1 MTLPCPKQT
10 PMARPLLHPS
20 LPTPLLTLPPQ
31 HTHSHAFES
40 SIPSP
45 APSGR
50 VYYLPPPHFTTHP
63 IHRCSPVPEVFAHSP
78 HPFAILHLNQSSLL
92 LPHPTMPPPV
102 TLHHA
107 LGGRLYD
114 AVYEEDIDEARVRS
128 LLGQGADT
136 NWRHPEYVSGVA
148 ACREITMPTMRCNNM
163 HACKDHIESST
174 IDMSSHCIYFL
185 LFACPSR
192 EGIYS
197 AVPRRTQRS

>member
-1 MTLPCPKQT
+1 
-10 PMARPLLHPS
+10 
-20 LPTPLLTLPPQ
+20 
-31 HTHSHAFES
+31 
-40 SIPSP
+40 
-45 APSGR
+45 
-50 VYYLPPPHFTTHP
+50 
-63 IHRCSPVPEVFAHSP
+63 
-78 HPFAILHLNQSSLL
+78 
-92 LPHPTMPPPV
+92 MPPPV

-148 ACREITMPTMRCNNM
+148 ACREITVPAMRCKNM

-185 LFACPSR
+185 LFAFPSR
-192 EGIYS
+192 AHRVKGSTPLYRAARNGHEV
-197 AVPRRTQRS
+197 AVQLLLEHGALVDTPNLSGRTPLMTAAFHGHDGVVRVLLENGADAGLVPHKGAWVRVCSCRRGGRTKEYGGGR